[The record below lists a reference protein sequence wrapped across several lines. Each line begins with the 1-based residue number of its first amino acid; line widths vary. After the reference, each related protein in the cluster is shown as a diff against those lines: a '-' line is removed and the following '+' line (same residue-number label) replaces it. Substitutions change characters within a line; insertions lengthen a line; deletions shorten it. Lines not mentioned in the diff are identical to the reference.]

1 MKYDYASGKI
11 NEQQQFKKNDMSV
24 LYLEIYKKKIESL
37 NGKFDSI
44 RNDGLVSDD
53 IKNSS
58 IV

>member
-1 MKYDYASGKI
+1 
-11 NEQQQFKKNDMSV
+11 MSV

>member
-1 MKYDYASGKI
+1 MTYDYARGKI
-11 NEQQQFKKNDMSV
+11 NEQQQLKNDMSV

>member
-1 MKYDYASGKI
+1 MTYDYARGKI
-11 NEQQQFKKNDMSV
+11 NEQAAIKKNDMSV